1 MAGRSERDDRAEAA
15 ALGVT
20 IGREERMGAFGTG
33 RLISVRGGFEPC
45 PWAFD
50 LARFT
55 PARPGDRV
63 LDLGTGGGAL
73 LIALSQVYPE
83 LGPRLGVEFDREACD
98 QARRNAILAGRTYAV
113 ARADVRARPFAPR
126 AFDLVI
132 SNPPFYARGWGRE
145 SADARV
151 HASTHA
157 VYGGVDHFAQAAAH
171 ALAPHGRVVFV
182 FDAGQL
188 PALLLAFSG
197 AGLTVRAMRFLRDDR
212 GNPARVLVLAGRD
225 GGGLAVDFR

>member
-1 MAGRSERDDRAEAA
+1 
-15 ALGVT
+15 
-20 IGREERMGAFGTG
+20 
-33 RLISVRGGFEPC
+33 
-45 PWAFD
+45 
-50 LARFT
+50 
-55 PARPGDRV
+55 
-63 LDLGTGGGAL
+63 
-73 LIALSQVYPE
+73 
-83 LGPRLGVEFDREACD
+83 
-98 QARRNAILAGRTYAV
+98 
-113 ARADVRARPFAPR
+113 
-126 AFDLVI
+126 
-132 SNPPFYARGWGRE
+132 
-145 SADARV
+145 V

>member
-20 IGREERMGAFGTG
+20 VGRDERIGAFGTG

-50 LARFT
+50 LARFA

-73 LIALSQVYPE
+73 LIALSQVYPD
-83 LGPRLGVEFDREACD
+83 LGPRLGLEYDPEACS
-98 QARRNAILAGRTYAV
+98 QARRNAVLAGGVFAV
-113 ARADVRARPFAPR
+113 ARADVRARSFAPR
-126 AFDLVI
+126 AFDLIV
-132 SNPPFYARGWGRE
+132 SNPPFYSRGWGRE

-157 VYGGVDHFAQAAAH
+157 VNGGVDHFAHAAAH
-171 ALAPHGRVVFV
+171 GLAPHGRVVFV

-188 PALLLAFSG
+188 PALLLAFSA

-212 GNPARVLVLAGRD
+212 GNPARVLILAGRD
-225 GGGLAVDFR
+225 GGGVAIDSR

>member
-15 ALGVT
+15 ALGVVL
-20 IGREERMGAFGTG
+20 GREERLGAFGSG
-33 RLISVRGGFEPC
+33 RLIAVRGGFEPC

-73 LIALSQVYPE
+73 LVALSQVHPE
-83 LGPRLGVEFDREACD
+83 LGPRLGLELDPTACD
-98 QARRNAILAGRTYAV
+98 QARRNSVLAGGAYAV
-113 ARADVRARPFAPR
+113 ARADVRDLPFAPR
-126 AFDLVI
+126 AFDLIV
-132 SNPPFYARGWGRE
+132 SNPPFYAPGWGRE

-157 VYGGVDHFAQAAAH
+157 VHGGVEDFARAAARG
-171 ALAPHGRVVFV
+171 LAPHGRVVFV
-182 FDAGQL
+182 FDAGRL
-188 PALLLAFSG
+188 PALLLAFAA
-197 AGLTVRAMRFLRDDR
+197 AGLTVRSLRFLRDDR
-212 GNPARVLVLAGRD
+212 GNPARVLLLAGRD
-225 GGGLAVDFR
+225 GGGLSIDQQ